1 MFMSDLVVHLGCNCY
16 SVMTSLLKKFF
27 LDGFWQEVNFMP
39 METSKGDV
47 LEGFQKLL
55 GSILVPVL
63 QKQEVF

>member
-1 MFMSDLVVHLGCNCY
+1 MVHLGCNCY
-16 SVMTSLLKKFF
+16 SVKTSLLKKFF

-39 METSKGDV
+39 LETSKGDV

>member
-1 MFMSDLVVHLGCNCY
+1 
-16 SVMTSLLKKFF
+16 MTSLLKKFF